1 MNLFKEEKF
10 DCFHSAVTAQYG
22 LVHCQRMCAGE
33 WLSIVAAPHYD
44 SLHDQWW
51 CNTILLLSTHIRS
64 KVSPEKTTSAEMKTV
79 CWCQTAHQIQYVHF
93 KTTEGQTATLSN
105 VEQNTFWMRWDLKG
119 TELKAIYSK
128 VFVLSLT
135 FTKETE
141 AHLHLPRVHI
151 LLKYFSPAY
160 TLFITY
166 LP

>member
-10 DCFHSAVTAQYG
+10 DCFHSAVTARCG

-141 AHLHLPRVHI
+141 AHE
-151 LLKYFSPAY
+151 
-160 TLFITY
+160 FIFFFFKKS
-166 LP
+166 L